1 MNDFKDLN
9 DIFSGLRK
17 VYNSKKGDNESQI
30 KEKWSE
36 IVGDFLYKYTRPD
49 RVVKGILYIKTVSS
63 SWLNEISFMKEEIID
78 SCNMKL
84 GMQFITEVK
93 IFVGDGKL
101 QDKPKEEIQHKLEQK
116 KSFNIEG
123 KLSEKDRIMIEEKTS
138 NIEDNVLRESLK
150 TVLINSLIQERALLK
165 QGWKKC
171 LNCKALHNNTK
182 DYVCMICRKKLTND

>member
-1 MNDFKDLN
+1 MNEFKDLS

-17 VYNSKKGDNESQI
+17 VYNSRKGDNESQI
-30 KEKWSE
+30 KEKWAE

-84 GMQFITEVK
+84 GLQFITEVK

-101 QDKPKEEIQHKLEQK
+101 ETKAKEDIEYKLEQK
-116 KSFNIEG
+116 KSFNVEG
-123 KLSEKDRIMIEEKTS
+123 KISEKDRIMIEEKTS
-138 NIEDNVLRESLK
+138 HIEDEALRNSLK
-150 TVLINSLIQERALLK
+150 NVLINSLIQERALLK
-165 QGWKKC
+165 QGWRKC
-171 LNCKALHNNTK
+171 LNCKALHNTK
-182 DYVCMICRKKLTND
+182 DYVCMICRKKLTKN